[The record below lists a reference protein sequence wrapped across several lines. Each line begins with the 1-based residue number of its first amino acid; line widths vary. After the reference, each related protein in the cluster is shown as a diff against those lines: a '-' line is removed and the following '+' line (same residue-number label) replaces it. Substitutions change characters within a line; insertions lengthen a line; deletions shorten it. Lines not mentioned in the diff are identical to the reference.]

1 MSQNE
6 PLCGYIY
13 AFRGVRPMIGTAPNS
28 SPASAPATA
37 SQRYRAFLSYSHKD
51 SAWGNWIHGALE
63 SYRIPKELIGRATR
77 LGPVPAKLRPI
88 FRDRFDLA
96 ASHALGQTI
105 DAALAASDNLIVL
118 CSPASAR
125 SLYVNEEI
133 RRFKLLGKT
142 DRILALIVD
151 GEPHDPARECFP
163 DSLKYKIDAD
173 GKTTTEA
180 DLEPIAADA
189 RAHADGKD
197 LAKLKLIA
205 GLLGIGLDEIRKRE
219 AIAERRRR
227 RIWMFLAGA
236 MTGLAAVAF
245 AGFWVA
251 VLRTKDAERRF
262 EIAFKAA
269 DGLVR
274 RVNSMQ
280 DRFGVP
286 EPVLEAMMTD
296 AISQLDRLTQESGA
310 ASDLFRFRQAEAHL
324 LAADLAKRR
333 GDAAEQ
339 RSRLDKAF
347 VLLTPLAAADPD
359 NRQGWRQEMANA
371 LMRRAAMLWD
381 ENQRAPALAA
391 YASAVKITEELVAL
405 PTATP
410 ALRNDLASN
419 YASIAQR
426 TFTPGHEPER
436 LALLQKSLEIRRRL
450 ATDFPR
456 ELEYQRAYAAGLI
469 EVGEARAGLPNA
481 SAADLAAASAS
492 QAAAIVILKA
502 RHEADRENADIQQV
516 LGMAYSK
523 HGDTL
528 IKQGRIDDALI
539 EYQADLDLMRALS
552 DANPQNV
559 AQQLDTAVSDGR
571 IAIILGA
578 KGQTAPALELF
589 RDALRREQRVAGLNP
604 SNGDAQEREVKR
616 HVQIA
621 ELLKKAGDAD
631 AAIASYRATVTFYED
646 LARRMPKR
654 EDYASMQIIQHALF
668 ARFLGSLGKPDDA
681 IAEFRTARDL
691 ATANAAQ
698 FSDQQKIAAFVARL
712 DGEIAATTAGQKKP

>member
-1 MSQNE
+1 MTD
-6 PLCGYIY
+6 
-13 AFRGVRPMIGTAPNS
+13 VAPNS
-28 SPASAPATA
+28 SPSSEAETA

-63 SYRIPKELIGRATR
+63 AYRVPKELIGRATPR
-77 LGPVPAKLRPI
+77 GPVPAKLRPI

-105 DAALAASDNLIVL
+105 DAAIAASENLIVL
-118 CSPASAR
+118 CSPASAA
-125 SLYVNEEI
+125 SPYVDEEI
-133 RRFKLLGKT
+133 RRFKSLGKT

-163 DSLKYKIDAD
+163 DALKYKIDST
-173 GKTTTEA
+173 GKPTTEP

-189 RAHADGKD
+189 REHADGKD

-205 GLLGIGLDEIRKRE
+205 GMLGIGLDEIRKRE

-251 VLRTKDAERRF
+251 MLRTKDAERRF

-286 EPVLEAMMTD
+286 EPILDAMMTD

-324 LAADLAKRR
+324 LGADLAKRR

-339 RSRLDKAF
+339 RSRLDRAF
-347 VLLTPLAAADPD
+347 ALLTPLAAADPD
-359 NRQGWRQEMANA
+359 NRHGWRQEMANA

-381 ENQRAPALAA
+381 ENERAPGLAVYESAL
-391 YASAVKITEELVAL
+391 KITEELVAQ

-410 ALRNDLASN
+410 ELRNDLATN
-419 YASIAQR
+419 YATIAQR
-426 TFTPGHEPER
+426 TYTQGRERER
-436 LALLQKSLEIRRRL
+436 LALLQKSLEIRHQI

-456 ELEYQRAYAAGLI
+456 EVEYQRAYAVGLV
-469 EVGEARAGLPNA
+469 EVGEARASLPNA
-481 SAADLAAASAS
+481 SADDLAAGSAS
-492 QAAAIVILKA
+492 QADAIVILKA
-502 RHEADRENADIQQV
+502 QHEADLENADIQQV

-523 HGDTL
+523 HADTL
-528 IKQGRIDDALI
+528 IKQSRIDDALVD
-539 EYQADLDLMRALS
+539 YQADLALMRTLS
-552 DANPQNV
+552 DANPQNI
-559 AQQLDTAVSDGR
+559 ALQLDTAVASGR
-571 IAIILGA
+571 IAIIVA
-578 KGQTAPALELF
+578 ARGQNAPALDLF
-589 RDALRREQRVAGLNP
+589 REALRREQRVAGLAP
-604 SNGDAQEREVKR
+604 SNVDAQERVVKR
-616 HVQIA
+616 YIQIA
-621 ELLKKAGDAD
+621 ELLKKAGNPD
-631 AAIASYRATVTFYED
+631 AAVAAYRATVAFYED
-646 LARRMPKR
+646 LAHQMPKR
-654 EDYASMQIIQHALF
+654 EDYASMQIVQHALF
-668 ARFLGSLGKPDDA
+668 ARFLDSLGKLDEA

-691 ATANAAQ
+691 VTTNSGQ
-698 FSDQQKIAAFVARL
+698 FSDRQRIAAFVAKL
-712 DGEIAATTAGQKKP
+712 DGDIASITAKQKKP

>member
-1 MSQNE
+1 MT
-6 PLCGYIY
+6 
-13 AFRGVRPMIGTAPNS
+13 GTAPNS
-28 SPASAPATA
+28 SPALAPATA
-37 SQRYRAFLSYSHKD
+37 SQQYRAFLSYSHKD

-63 SYRIPKELIGRATR
+63 AYRIPKELIGRATPR
-77 LGPVPAKLRPI
+77 GPVPSKLRPI

-163 DSLKYKIDAD
+163 DALKYKIDAN

-205 GLLGIGLDEIRKRE
+205 GLLGIGLDEIRRRE

-227 RIWMFLAGA
+227 IWMVLAGA

-262 EIAFKAA
+262 EIAFTAA
-269 DGLVR
+269 DGPVR

-333 GDAAEQ
+333 GNAAEQ

-359 NRQGWRQEMANA
+359 NRQGWRQEMTNA

-381 ENQRAPALAA
+381 ENEHAPALAA
-391 YASAVKITEELVAL
+391 YASAVKITEELAAL
-405 PTATP
+405 LTATP

-419 YASIAQR
+419 YATIAQH
-426 TFTPGHEPER
+426 TFTQGHEPER
-436 LALLQKSLEIRRRL
+436 LALLQKSLEIRRLL
-450 ATDFPR
+450 AADFPR

-481 SAADLAAASAS
+481 SADDLAAASAL

-502 RHEADRENADIQQV
+502 QHEVDLENADIQQV

-539 EYQADLDLMRALS
+539 EYQVDLDLMRALS

-578 KGQTAPALELF
+578 RGQTAPALELF
-589 RDALRREQRVAGLNP
+589 RDALRREQRVASLNQ
-604 SNGDAQEREVKR
+604 SNADAQERVVKR

-621 ELLKKAGDAD
+621 ELLKKAGNAD
-631 AAIASYRATVTFYED
+631 AAIASYRATVAFYED
-646 LARRMPKR
+646 LARGMPKR

-681 IAEFRTARDL
+681 IAEFRTARAL

-712 DGEIAATTAGQKKP
+712 DGEIAAMTAGQKKP